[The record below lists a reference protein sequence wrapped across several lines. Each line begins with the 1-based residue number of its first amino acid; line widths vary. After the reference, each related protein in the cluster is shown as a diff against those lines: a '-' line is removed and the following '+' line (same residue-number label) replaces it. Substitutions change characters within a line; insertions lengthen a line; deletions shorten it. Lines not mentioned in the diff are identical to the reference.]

1 MNQILILKREIDFKE
16 AYNKYYDYY
25 SWNIIN
31 ISEKK

>member
-1 MNQILILKREIDFKE
+1 MNQILIVKREIDFKE
-16 AYNKYYDYY
+16 VKNKYYDYY